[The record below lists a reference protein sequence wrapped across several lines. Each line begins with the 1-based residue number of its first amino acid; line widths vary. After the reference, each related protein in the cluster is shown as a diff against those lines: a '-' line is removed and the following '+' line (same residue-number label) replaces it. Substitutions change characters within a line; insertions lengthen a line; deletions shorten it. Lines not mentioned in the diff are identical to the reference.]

1 MKSFVKKSAA
11 LLLLSGAIGALASCG
26 GGSDSTSSSSSG
38 ESEVEQSFVAV
49 TASSWDAEVT
59 VGNHIYTFDLT
70 LKSDKTLSFDATCVG
85 ESQSGGG
92 GWGGWGFIVAEDASS
107 SEATDYSSY
116 DFSFDGSWVLETGYG
131 YILSFEDEAETTIHV
146 DYNKTQGRHEFYY
159 SVVTDEGSATTLFQ
173 ARDSAF
179 RSTLASDYATWDE
192 RDSTYIFTGE
202 VTGNNNSVAHAYIYC
217 HSDGSAVY
225 NTANG
230 SDRAVTLGLS
240 WALNDGTFTLTEGT
254 SVYTASNSINSEHP
268 GWRLSY
274 DEAAFY
280 CSTSS
285 SVSWSDMTNG
295 DFDGTTLYQFTGS
308 YTTSGPDGST
318 KAVELN
324 LTDRSTAFLYT
335 GSTLTASGTYT
346 YADSIF
352 HIELSGFEAQ
362 DVSLVDGVYTYVYNY
377 TYSSWGGSST
387 IEVALT
393 YTPGA

>member
-26 GGSDSTSSSSSG
+26 GSSDSASSSSSG

-59 VGNHIYTFDLT
+59 VGSHIFTFDLT
-70 LKSDKTLSFDATCVG
+70 LMSDNTLSFDATCVG
-85 ESQSGGG
+85 EAQSGGG
-92 GWGGWGFIVAEDASS
+92 GWGFIVADGESS
-107 SEATDYSSY
+107 SAATDYSSY
-116 DFSFDGSWVLETGYG
+116 DFSFSGSWELETGYG
-131 YILSFEDEAETTIHV
+131 YILSFEDEAKTTVHV

-159 SVVTDEGSATTLFQ
+159 SVVTDEGSAVTLFQ

-179 RSTLASDYATWDE
+179 RSTLADDYASWDE

-230 SDRAVTLGLS
+230 SDRAVTLGLR
-240 WALNDGTFTLTEGT
+240 WALSDGTFTLTEGST
-254 SVYTASNSINSEHP
+254 VYTADNSINSAHP
-268 GWRLSY
+268 GFRLNY
-274 DEAAFY
+274 DGAAFY
-280 CSTSS
+280 CSTDSS
-285 SVSWSDMTNG
+285 ISWLDMDNG

-308 YTTSGPDGST
+308 YTTTGPDGST
-318 KAVELN
+318 QNVELN

-335 GSTLTASGTYT
+335 GSSLSASGTYT
-346 YADSIF
+346 YSDSIF
-352 HIELSGFEAQ
+352 HIELSGYEAQ
-362 DVSLVDGVYTYVYNY
+362 DVSLVDGVYTYTYTY
-377 TYSSWGGSST
+377 TYSSWGGTSS

-393 YTPGA
+393 YTPEA